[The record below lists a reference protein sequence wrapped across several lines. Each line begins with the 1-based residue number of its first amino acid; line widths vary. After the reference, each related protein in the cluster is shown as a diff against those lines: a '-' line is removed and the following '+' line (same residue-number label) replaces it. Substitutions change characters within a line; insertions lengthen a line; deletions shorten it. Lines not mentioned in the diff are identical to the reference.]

1 MIGLNSNVILRAIT
15 GDDPIQSPLAQRFL
29 ATLSSNR
36 PGVINPVVLVEIAW
50 TLRARHKYPKR
61 EILRRIEEFM
71 RSSAYYIVD
80 RDAVSEALVVSLQH
94 PIEFADALIGEI
106 NRLVGC
112 ATTMT
117 FDAGASQVTGF
128 TQLQ

>member
-1 MIGLNSNVILRAIT
+1 MIGLDSNVILRAVT
-15 GDDPIQSPLAQRFL
+15 GDDPVQSPMAQRFL
-29 ATLSSNR
+29 ATLSDTR
-36 PGVINPVVLVEIAW
+36 PGVINPVVLVEFAW

-61 EILRRIEEFM
+61 EILKRVEEFM
-71 RSSAYYIVD
+71 RSSAYYVVD
-80 RDAVSEALVVSLQH
+80 RDAVSEALAISAQH
-94 PIEFADALIGEI
+94 PVELADALIGEI

-117 FDAGASQVTGF
+117 FDEGASQIPGF

>member
-1 MIGLNSNVILRAIT
+1 
-15 GDDPIQSPLAQRFL
+15 
-29 ATLSSNR
+29 
-36 PGVINPVVLVEIAW
+36 
-50 TLRARHKYPKR
+50 
-61 EILRRIEEFM
+61 
-71 RSSAYYIVD
+71 
-80 RDAVSEALVVSLQH
+80 VSEALVISLRH

-117 FDAGASQVTGF
+117 FDEGATEVPGF

>member
-1 MIGLNSNVILRAIT
+1 MIGLDSNVILRAIT

-29 ATLSSNR
+29 ATLSSSR
-36 PGVINPVVLVEIAW
+36 PGVINSVVLVETAW

-61 EILRRIEEFM
+61 EILKRIEEFM
-71 RSSAYYIVD
+71 RSNAYHIVD
-80 RDAVSEALVVSLQH
+80 RDAVSEALVASLLH
-94 PIEFADALIGEI
+94 PIEFADALISEI

-117 FDAGASQVTGF
+117 FDEGASEAPGF

>member
-1 MIGLNSNVILRAIT
+1 
-15 GDDPIQSPLAQRFL
+15 
-29 ATLSSNR
+29 
-36 PGVINPVVLVEIAW
+36 
-50 TLRARHKYPKR
+50 
-61 EILRRIEEFM
+61 M
-71 RSSAYYIVD
+71 RSSAYHIVD
-80 RDAVSEALVVSLQH
+80 RDAVSEALVISLRH

-117 FDAGASQVTGF
+117 FDEGATDVPGF